1 MKRFVLIHYHEINLK
16 KNNRGWFENRLK
28 EHVTALLDGLADDGI
43 RRFAGRLF
51 IPLRLESPIQEIER
65 R

>member
-28 EHVTALLDGLADDGI
+28 LHLEALLRDLP
-43 RRFAGRLF
+43 GRM
-51 IPLRLESPIQEIER
+51 
-65 R
+65 